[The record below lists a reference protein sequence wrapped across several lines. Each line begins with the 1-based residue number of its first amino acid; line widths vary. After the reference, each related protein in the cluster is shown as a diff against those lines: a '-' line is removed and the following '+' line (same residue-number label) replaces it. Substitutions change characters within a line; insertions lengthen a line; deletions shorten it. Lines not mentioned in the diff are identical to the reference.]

1 VLGLLGGLYAA
12 DPERFSS
19 DWWWQVFFGGLLRVL
34 VILIVGLVVRFI
46 LIRLVRRIVKSAAAK
61 PVPGEDEGGRTQTA
75 RVVFGDDPVALERRA
90 SRAKTLGSLFES
102 IVNLVVWTLTILL
115 IAAQLGFNLGPLLAG
130 AGILGVALGFG
141 AQSVVADFLSG
152 VFMLL
157 EDEYGVGDYIDM
169 GEASGTVE
177 DVGLRVTRL
186 RGVDG
191 VVWFVRNGEVVRVGN
206 HSHGWSSAILDIGV
220 AYGTDVGAVRQVL
233 DGLAEE
239 VMTDSP
245 VADLLLERPTILG
258 VQELAADSVVIRMVI
273 KTQPGEQWVVARY
286 VRERVKEIFDA
297 EGIEIPFPQRTVW
310 NRNDSAGATAP
321 GSAQVFPDV
330 DDEPTVVRGRAP
342 GDSPGE
348 VAETNSE
355 SGGGPGDEGE

>member
-1 VLGLLGGLYAA
+1 MLGLFGGVLTA

-19 DWWWQVFFGGLLRVL
+19 DWWWQVFFGGFLRVA
-34 VILIVGLVVRFI
+34 VILIVGLVVRFL
-46 LIRLVRRIVKSAAAK
+46 LIRIVRRVVKSAAAK
-61 PVPGEDEGGRTQTA
+61 PVPGEDDGKRTQTA
-75 RVVFGDDPVALERRA
+75 RVVFGEDPVALERRA
-90 SRAKTLGSLFES
+90 ARANTLGSLFES

-115 IAAQLGFNLGPLLAG
+115 VAAQLGFNLGPLLAG
-130 AGILGVALGFG
+130 AGVLGVALGFG

-220 AYGTDVGAVRQVL
+220 AYGTDVAEVRRVL
-233 DGLAEE
+233 DELAEE
-239 VMTDSP
+239 VITDSP

-258 VQELAADSVVIRMVI
+258 VQDLAADSVVVRMVI
-273 KTQPGEQWVVARY
+273 KTEPGEQWVVARF
-286 VRERVKEIFDA
+286 VRERVKEVFDA
-297 EGIEIPFPQRTVW
+297 AGIEIPFPQRTVW
-310 NRNDSAGATAP
+310 NRNDDPSATPPRPPQPPAT
-321 GSAQVFPDV
+321 D
-330 DDEPTVVRGRAP
+330 
-342 GDSPGE
+342 
-348 VAETNSE
+348 
-355 SGGGPGDEGE
+355 GG

>member
-1 VLGLLGGLYAA
+1 LYAA

-46 LIRLVRRIVKSAAAK
+46 LIRLVRRVVKSAAAK

-191 VVWFVRNGEVVRVGN
+191 IVWFVRNGEVVRVGN

-220 AYGTDVGAVRQVL
+220 AYGTDVAGVRRVL

-239 VMTDSP
+239 VFTVSP
-245 VADLLLERPTILG
+245 VADQLLERPTILG
-258 VQELAADSVVIRMVI
+258 VQDLAADSVVIRMVI
-273 KTQPGEQWVVARY
+273 KTEPGEQWAVARF

-310 NRNDSAGATAP
+310 NRIDEAAATPPGAATASTS
-321 GSAQVFPDV
+321 GSAT
-330 DDEPTVVRGRAP
+330 PTATRGRAP
-342 GDSPGE
+342 GDSSNEPAEAGGE
-348 VAETNSE
+348 SADA
-355 SGGGPGDEGE
+355 GGGGGDE